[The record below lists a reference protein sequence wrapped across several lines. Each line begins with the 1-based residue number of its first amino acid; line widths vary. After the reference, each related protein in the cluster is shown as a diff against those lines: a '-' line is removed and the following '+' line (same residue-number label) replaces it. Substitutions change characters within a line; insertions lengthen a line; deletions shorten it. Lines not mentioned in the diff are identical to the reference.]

1 MSFIVVI
8 LRSSVMSTFRFNI
21 LIYIRSLDVHGL
33 SFFFLRD
40 RSVDGD
46 HIGPG
51 LVSASTVVKSHA
63 YI

>member
-1 MSFIVVI
+1 
-8 LRSSVMSTFRFNI
+8 MSTFRFNI